1 MTIPEIA
8 PVLQQYPSNPSSI
21 KYDEALSIVRDA
33 VWDKL
38 FYQTVGEAV
47 ELWMSTLS
55 KLTAANYRSGM
66 RKLEQHKLVNMA
78 MSLQAFAMVNH
89 EAIIDRIK
97 RESFEEE
104 IWSECT
110 RQARAACY
118 ISFTGF
124 LSRRFQGLIKKA
136 SPCKEGNAKTFQRVH
151 EKVKTNAM
159 SQAQW
164 ISFFDCL
171 SQINLR
177 DCLIAKLTLQGAK
190 RINEV
195 LTLRTEQIDWMR
207 REITFK
213 QLKTK
218 GVNKETVITYP
229 HTVMNELHKY
239 IENREGLVFMTR
251 SGKGVPLCQLAKTF
265 ARAGRMTNIPFKVSP
280 HVLRASAVTF
290 LKQQGF
296 NDTDIMGV
304 TGHASSAMI
313 YAYDKSSRAENASRK
328 VSLVS

>member
-1 MTIPEIA
+1 MISQEIT
-8 PVLQQYPSNPSSI
+8 PISHQSNQVSI
-21 KYDEALSIVRDA
+21 KYDEAVEIVRDA
-33 VWDKL
+33 VWGQL
-38 FYQTVGEAV
+38 FYQTVAEAV
-47 ELWMSTLS
+47 ELWISTFG
-55 KLTAANYRSGM
+55 KLTAANYRSGI
-66 RKLEQHKLVNMA
+66 RKLAQYKLMNME

-97 RESFEEE
+97 RESFAEET
-104 IWSECT
+104 WSECT

-136 SPCKEGNAKTFQRVH
+136 SPCKEGNAKTFRRVH
-151 EKVKTNAM
+151 EKVKTSAM

-164 ISFFDCL
+164 ISFFDRISRL
-171 SQINLR
+171 NQR
-177 DCLIAKLTLQGAK
+177 DCLIAKLALQGAK

-195 LTLRTEQIDWMR
+195 LTLKTEQIDWTR
-207 REITFK
+207 REIAFR

-218 GVNKETVITYP
+218 GVHKETVITYP
-229 HTVMNELHKY
+229 HTIMEAL
-239 IENREGLVFMTR
+239 REYLGERQGLVFVTR
-251 SGKGVPLCQLAKTF
+251 SGKSVPLCQLAKTF
-265 ARAGRMTNIPFKVSP
+265 ARAGKLAHIPFKVSP

-296 NDTDIMGV
+296 SDTDIMGV

-313 YAYDKSSRAENASRK
+313 YAYDKSSRAENASKK